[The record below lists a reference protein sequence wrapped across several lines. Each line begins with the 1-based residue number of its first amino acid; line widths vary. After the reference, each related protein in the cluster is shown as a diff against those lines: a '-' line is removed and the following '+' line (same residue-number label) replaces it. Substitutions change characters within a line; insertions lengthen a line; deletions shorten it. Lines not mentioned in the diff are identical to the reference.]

1 MNKKYQIK
9 TNIHISKNFLSNI
22 KIKGKITLIVP
33 KNLNGNIFQL
43 VKNKFNKQI
52 LQIIIKP
59 SGEPTSKMVNS
70 YYKKIL
76 KPDLLIAI
84 GGGSTLDFA
93 KALSIIS
100 LKNKIQY
107 YEFNHKIN
115 NSIPINCIP
124 TTCGSG
130 SDISPYSVIINSETK
145 RKFTISDP
153 KLIPKNTYIYP
164 DLLKY
169 INKNVIF
176 ASLYDAFSHC
186 LEVYLNKDQNLKI
199 KKLAFKGI
207 GLGLSLLDKKIESK
221 KYKDYMLLALIGGVC
236 ITKSRTSI
244 IHTLSVAVS
253 KYYNLPHGLLNLYLT
268 NLGLEF
274 NEPFIRKDVS
284 KIEKKWLN
292 IKLSNWIKDLETK
305 NKKKLQVNDK
315 KLNIKDVVTRM
326 KQDKTLR
333 KVCHNK
339 LTNNN
344 FQNLVKKLNEK
355 NKNFF

>member
-9 TNIHISKNFLSNI
+9 TNVHISKNFLSNI
-22 KIKGKITLIVP
+22 KIKDKIILIIP
-33 KNLNGNIFQL
+33 KNLNRNIFQL
-43 VKNKFNKQI
+43 IKNKFNKQI

-76 KPDLLIAI
+76 KPDILFVI
-84 GGGSTLDFA
+84 GGGSTIDFA
-93 KALSIIS
+93 KALSITSPKNTIQYHEFN
-100 LKNKIQY
+100 NKI
-107 YEFNHKIN
+107 NH
-115 NSIPINCIP
+115 SIPINCIP

-145 RKFTISDP
+145 RKFTISDL

-169 INKNVIF
+169 INKKIIF

-186 LEVYLNKDQNLKI
+186 LEVYLNKGQNLKI
-199 KKLAFKGI
+199 KKLAFQGV
-207 GLGLSLLDKKIESK
+207 GLGISLLDKKIESK

-244 IHTLSVAVS
+244 MHTLSVAVS

-268 NLGLEF
+268 NLALEF
-274 NEPFIRKDVS
+274 NKPFIRKDIS
-284 KIEKKWLN
+284 KIEKWKN
-292 IKLSNWIKDLETK
+292 IELTNWIKDLEIK
-305 NKKKLQVNDK
+305 NKKKLQVNNK
-315 KLNIKDVVTRM
+315 KINIKDVVTRM
-326 KQDKTLR
+326 KQDKTL
-333 KVCHNK
+333 KNVCYNK
-339 LTNNN
+339 LSNNN